1 MPLTIIHATHEA
13 VQKVGGIGTVL
24 DGLLTAKAYQKA
36 VHRSFLVGPLTH
48 PSDVDLL
55 AKQGEVIFSSLNGD
69 GQGRVAKL
77 LRAVEIEHNVN
88 LLYGKRQFAD
98 GVEAEVLLVDAAD
111 VNPRKIRNFK
121 HNLYHHFGLA
131 SDRYEAVEDYALYLN
146 CAEAIYDAVVALLGQ
161 SKGPHVVLGHEYM
174 GMPLVLKTLVANDPR
189 FRAIFYA
196 HEVTTMRGI
205 VESAPGHDTMFY
217 NTLWAALEKGQ
228 DVTDAFGDQSGYYR
242 HALVERAHHCD
253 AIFAV
258 GDPVVDE
265 LRFMGTAFQSYPIDL
280 VYNGLPA
287 TDIGQQERLAAW
299 ERLRTY
305 SENLVGYIPDVVMTH
320 VTRPVVSK
328 GLWRDFRVLEHLD
341 NLMAAQNRTG
351 VFYVLTS
358 AAGRRLSED
367 VMEMEA
373 AYGWPVSHR
382 LGAPDLVGPEADIW
396 ANMEAFNG
404 KAKAIQAILVNQF
417 GWDRASCGQRM
428 PEDMG
433 FLDLRKGTDLEFGQS
448 IYEPFGI
455 AVLEPLAFGAIC
467 VPSSVCGCCGFLNR
481 VTQDQGGRNVVV
493 SDYTNLD
500 GVGPFADP
508 RDIGL
513 AERNRLESAR
523 GEKLAWEIMARLP
536 LSDGDRFDLLHNG
549 LALAT
554 QMSWEAVCIDYFL
567 PGIERAIERRNRN
580 V

>member
-36 VHRSFLVGPLTH
+36 VHRSFLVGPWTH
-48 PSDVDLL
+48 PNDADLL
-55 AKQGEVIFSSLNGD
+55 AKQGEVIYSSLDGG
-69 GQGRVAKL
+69 GQGRVAKML
-77 LRAVEIEHNVN
+77 QAVEIEHNVN
-88 LLYGKRQFAD
+88 LLYGKRQFGD
-98 GVEAEVLLVDAAD
+98 GVEAEVLLVDAVD
-111 VNPRKIRNFK
+111 VNPRKVRNFK
-121 HNLYHHFGLA
+121 YNLYHRFGLA
-131 SDRYEAVEDYALYLN
+131 SDRYDDVDDYALYVD

-161 SKGPHVVLGHEYM
+161 AKGPHIVLGHEYM
-174 GMPLVLKTLVANDPR
+174 GMPLVLKTLLASDPR

-217 NTLWAALEKGQ
+217 NTLWTSLDKGE
-228 DVTDAFGDQSGYYR
+228 DVSHAFGDQSNYYR
-242 HALVERAHHCD
+242 HALVERAQHCD
-253 AIFAV
+253 GIFAV

-265 LRFMGTAFQSYPIDL
+265 LRFMGTAFNTYPIDL

-287 TDIGQQERLAAW
+287 TDIGFDGRLNAW
-299 ERLRTY
+299 ERMRSY
-305 SENLVGYIPDVVMTH
+305 SENLLGYVPDVVMTH

-328 GLWRDFRVLEHLD
+328 GVWRDFRVLEHLD

-358 AAGRRLSED
+358 AAGRRSSED
-367 VMEMEA
+367 VLQMEA

-417 GWDRASCGQRM
+417 GWDRASCGNRI

-433 FLDLRKGTDLEFGQS
+433 FMDLRQGTDLEFGQS

-467 VPSSVCGCCGFLNR
+467 VPSSVCGCCGYLNQ
-481 VTQDQGGRNVVV
+481 VTQGHGAQNVVV
-493 SDYTNLD
+493 SDYTDLE
-500 GVGPFADP
+500 GLEPIEDP
-508 RDIGL
+508 RVIGL
-513 AERNRLESAR
+513 AQRNRLEAIR

-536 LSDGDRFDLLHNG
+536 QSDDQRLDLLKNG
-549 LALAT
+549 LDLAT
-554 QMSWEAVCIDYFL
+554 KMSWEAVCTDYFL
-567 PGIERAIERRNRN
+567 PGIKRAMERRVGN